1 MLASACADR
10 DRAQLVADE
19 PAEAVAS
26 APTAVEADDATLVD
40 ACVQWVPIAAFSGD
54 VDMVAVWEAA
64 NQDIAV
70 LAEHCRAL
78 TTNRRLVLRQMAD
91 ELRRGLP
98 AGDPVES
105 RTPVGAPIQDDDV
118 DGSICAVIPASGET
132 ICVDT

>member
-1 MLASACADR
+1 MLASACANG

-19 PAEAVAS
+19 PAEEA
-26 APTAVEADDATLVD
+26 APAPSTTEADDAALVD

-54 VDMVAVWEAA
+54 ADMIALWDATNHDV
-64 NQDIAV
+64 AV
-70 LAEHCRAL
+70 LADHCRAL

-91 ELRRGLP
+91 ELRRGP
-98 AGDPVES
+98 PDGDPVES

-118 DGSICAVIPASGET
+118 DGSICAVIPPSGET